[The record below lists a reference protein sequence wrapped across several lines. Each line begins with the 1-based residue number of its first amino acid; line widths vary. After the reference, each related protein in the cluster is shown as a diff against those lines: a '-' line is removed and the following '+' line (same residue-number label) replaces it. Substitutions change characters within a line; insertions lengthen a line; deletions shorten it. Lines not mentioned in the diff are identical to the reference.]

1 MHFVPAL
8 PGYQHGAVL
17 RHQLPSPA
25 ISPPPTHVYHE
36 MPDAYS
42 SVPLA
47 LETLSIHSDK
57 SSYSP
62 RHARRQSAGYP
73 AAPFS
78 RRASLSEDD
87 MPAAARRRDGRGGGI
102 ASPARLAAYKKLGRM
117 PEHSEVY
124 QAGRKLVL
132 KTGPDVTPQEAGT
145 LRYLYEKTSVPVPE
159 VLDFGIDPET
169 GHYYILMEEVD
180 GEPLDLVWDLLD
192 DETKAKVVAQ
202 IRAIFLDLRSI
213 NDPEIC
219 GFVPETDPSGRPI
232 PSQYARSGVTD
243 NFFAR
248 PQGPFDSEGGL
259 LHALAA
265 HLQLRG
271 GPASCWLDRVVLPL
285 LFSMPPH
292 PPLMV
297 LTHGELNAKNILVR
311 RDGTVTALLD
321 WSQSGFYPVY
331 WEFVKAFFGDV
342 ESSVLVRDNVVPHVL
357 DRRYDAELAVMLLA
371 KDIIW

>member
-1 MHFVPAL
+1 MQFVPPL
-8 PGYQHGAVL
+8 PGYQHHAVL
-17 RHQLPSPA
+17 RHELPSPA
-25 ISPPPTHVYHE
+25 VSPPPTQVYHE
-36 MPDAYS
+36 IPDAYS
-42 SVPLA
+42 PVPLP

-57 SSYSP
+57 TNYPS

-73 AAPFS
+73 AAAFS
-78 RRASLSEDD
+78 RRASPSEDE
-87 MPAAARRRDGRGGGI
+87 MSAAPCRRDGRGGGI
-102 ASPARLAAYKKLGRM
+102 ASPARLATYKKLGCM

-124 QAGRKLVL
+124 LVDRTRVL

-145 LRYLYEKTSVPVPE
+145 LRYLYENTGVPVPE
-159 VLDFGIDPET
+159 VLDFGTDPET
-169 GHYYILMEEVD
+169 GHHYILMERVD
-180 GEPLDLVWDLLD
+180 GEPLDLVWDILD

-202 IRAIFLDLRSI
+202 IRTIFLDLRSI
-213 NDPEIC
+213 KDPEIC
-219 GFVPETDPSGRPI
+219 GFVPETDPLGRPL
-232 PSQYARSGVTD
+232 PGRYAKAGVTD

-248 PQGPFDSEGGL
+248 PQGPFNSEGGL

-285 LFSMPPH
+285 LFSMPAH

-297 LTHGELNAKNILVR
+297 LTHGELNAKNILVG

-321 WSQSGFYPVY
+321 WSQSGFYPAY